1 LHASHDAPAPQSQ
14 APNRLLKPSRAD
26 QDGSQTQPVSSHIG
40 HFIALGPVIG
50 GAVAASS
57 RKHRGAM
64 PFLDSPTDRELSAL
78 RRIYL
83 AVTTTHREHLQA
95 GKDDL
100 GIREVLALAPC
111 DVSDRSHHDDGQ
123 DREFDRQS
131 GDAADRP

>member
-1 LHASHDAPAPQSQ
+1 MV
-14 APNRLLKPSRAD
+14 
-26 QDGSQTQPVSSHIG
+26 SQTQPVSLHIG

-57 RKHRGAM
+57 RKHRGAT
-64 PFLDSPTDRELSAL
+64 PFLTPTDREISAL

-83 AVTTTHREHLQA
+83 AVTTTHGEHLRA